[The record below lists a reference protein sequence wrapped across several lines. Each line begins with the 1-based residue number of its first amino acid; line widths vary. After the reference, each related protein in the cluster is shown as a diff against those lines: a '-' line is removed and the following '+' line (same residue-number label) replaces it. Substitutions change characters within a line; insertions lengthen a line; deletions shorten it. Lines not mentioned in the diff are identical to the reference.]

1 MPCKYSDCSYQQN
14 NLNTYNIS
22 DTAIVLKCHVSIQI
36 VLLVRIAKS
45 QVPSRHKAQG
55 GTGRLG
61 VETVTALEIAGI
73 IGERNGWKGVL
84 HHDAEIVGEGQPSS
98 GGVGHVSEDA
108 VVALRHDQVAG
119 VVRTGPFISSS
130 RAPRAAVVVITQRQ
144 PRGVAE

>member
-61 VETVTALEIAGI
+61 VETVTALEVAGV
-73 IGERNGWKGVL
+73 IGDRNSRKGVL
-84 HHDAEIVGEGQPSS
+84 HQDAEVIGEGQPGS
-98 GGVGHVSEDA
+98 GGIRHIPENA
-108 VVALRHDQVAG
+108 IVALRNDQVAG

-130 RAPRAAVVVITQRQ
+130 RAPGAAAVVITQRQ